1 MKKFGLY
8 ILSRPTTVILLVVL
22 LAMAAI
28 YPASKIR
35 ADFNLEGFYPE
46 EDPVIYNYE
55 LLEKEFGRD
64 DNTILIGFSDRNLIS
79 KPVLTDLKVITDS
92 LQSVPYLRSVRS
104 LWNATEI
111 KNRNGNLTFNE
122 YLKKNRLH
130 ADSLESLRNSLR
142 DDPFLTGIFISEDLR
157 STAIYLEIRENEN
170 TYSNRNEI
178 ITAVNDI
185 MDSFSADY
193 EFHISGIPYYRNQ
206 YVNMLNEEIVVYIAI
221 SSVLIISLL
230 WYLYRSLW
238 GVLFPMII
246 VWITLLLTI
255 ATMYLTGGYL
265 EIMSSTI
272 APILLCVGV
281 ADSIHMISKYDDG
294 RDHNLTKRGSIL
306 EMLKTLGSATFL
318 TSLTTAIGF
327 ATLISSSVVPMK
339 SFGLYT
345 AAGVLIAYLI
355 TIFFLPAALSKSKSD
370 RVSSVKGNSLYKKLG
385 WLLTKI
391 SVLNRRYYKIIVI
404 GSLVLTTAV
413 GIGIYNL
420 EVNGRIFDD
429 IDEDTEIMQDSRFF
443 SENLTPQFPME
454 FIFNS
459 GEADGVLK
467 SGLIKDLREFE
478 NFLLQIPEIQKVN
491 GFHTLI
497 SQVHQTIQPGSDEM
511 VPGNDDAVA
520 QYSLLLDINGGD
532 ELYRFVNFDYSTQRV
547 TALVEDAG
555 SKRINEIRDEV
566 DNWLRGK
573 FPDQEIT
580 ITGTTILSA
589 DLTEKIV
596 YSLAW
601 SILLAIGAISIIM
614 AMLFK
619 NFRLVIISLV
629 PNLLPLI
636 IIGGVMGYMGIAIKP
651 STAVI
656 FTISLGIA
664 IDDSIHYL
672 ARFRIEYFQ
681 RKAMWPS
688 LAATT
693 IKTGRAIIIT
703 SMILVAGFGTL
714 ISSTFTSTA
723 MMGLLVCITIG
734 SALIADLLLLP
745 SLFYWINPKLKIE
758 ENGKQD
764 LQSVQRESSKVAA
777 GHLS

>member
-1 MKKFGLY
+1 MKKFGLF

-35 ADFNLEGFYPE
+35 ADFNLEGFYPK

-55 LLEKEFGRD
+55 ILEEEFGRD
-64 DNTILIGFSDRNLIS
+64 DNTILIGFSDRDLIS
-79 KPVLTDLKVITDS
+79 TSVLTDLKAITDS
-92 LQSVPYLRSVRS
+92 LQTIPYLKSVRS

-111 KNRNGNLTFNE
+111 ENRNGNLTFDE
-122 YLKKNRLH
+122 YLKENRMH
-130 ADSLESLRNSLR
+130 PDSLESLRSSLR
-142 DDPFLTGIFISEDLR
+142 NDPFLTGIFISEDLR
-157 STAIYLEIRENEN
+157 STAIYLEILENEN

-178 ITAVNDI
+178 IAAVNSI
-185 MDSFSADY
+185 LDSFSGDY

-221 SSVLIISLL
+221 SSILIISLL

-281 ADSIHMISKYDDG
+281 ADAIHMISKYDDG

-306 EMLKTLGSATFL
+306 EMLRTLGSATFL

-339 SFGLYT
+339 SFGMYT

-355 TIFFLPAALSKSKSD
+355 TILFLPAALSKSKKD
-370 RVSSVKGNSLYKKLG
+370 RVFSVKGSSLYKNLE
-385 WLLTKI
+385 WLLTKVSI
-391 SVLNRRYYKIIVI
+391 LNRRYYKRIVI
-404 GSLVLTTAV
+404 VSIALTAAL
-413 GIGIYNL
+413 GAGMYNL

-459 GEADGVLK
+459 GQADGVLK
-467 SGLIKDLREFE
+467 SDLIKEIKGFE
-478 NFLLQIPEIQKVN
+478 NFLLGFPEVQKVN

-497 SQVHQTIQPGSDEM
+497 SRVHQTMQPDSDEM
-511 VPGNDDAVA
+511 IPDNDNAVA
-520 QYSLLLDINGGD
+520 QYSLLLDMNGGD
-532 ELYRFVNFDYSTQRV
+532 ELYRFVNFDYSTLRV

-566 DNWLRGK
+566 DSWLQDR
-573 FPDQEIT
+573 FPDQNIT

-614 AMLFK
+614 ALLFK

-636 IIGGVMGYMGIAIKP
+636 VIGGVMGYMGIAIKP

-672 ARFRIEYFQ
+672 ARFRIEYLQ

-693 IKTGRAIIIT
+693 VKTGRAIVIT

-734 SALIADLLLLP
+734 AALIADLLLLP
-745 SLFYWINPKLKIE
+745 SLFYWINPKLTIR
-758 ENGKQD
+758 ENEIQD
-764 LQSVQRESSKVAA
+764 PQPVWRESSKVVEE
-777 GHLS
+777 HLS

>member
-1 MKKFGLY
+1 MMVVMLA
-8 ILSRPTTVILLVVL
+8 LVAV
-22 LAMAAI
+22 
-28 YPASKIR
+28 YPASQIR
-35 ADFNLEGFYPE
+35 TDFNLEGFYPK
-46 EDPVIYNYE
+46 EDPVIHNYE
-55 LLEKEFGRD
+55 ILENEFGRD
-64 DNTILIGFSDRNLIS
+64 DNTILIGFSDTNLIS
-79 KPVLTDLKVITDS
+79 VPVLTDLKAITDS
-92 LQSVPYLRSVRS
+92 LQTIPYLESVRS

-111 KNRNGNLTFNE
+111 NNRNGNLTFDD
-122 YLKKNRLH
+122 YLKDNVMH
-130 ADSLESLRNSLR
+130 PDSIESLRNSLTE
-142 DDPFLTGIFISEDLR
+142 DPFLKGIFINEDLNA
-157 STAIYLEIRENEN
+157 TAIYLEIRESEN

-178 ITAVNDI
+178 IGSVNNI
-185 MDSFSADY
+185 LKSFSADY

-221 SSVLIISLL
+221 SSILIISLL
-230 WYLYRSLW
+230 WYLYRSIW

-281 ADSIHMISKYDDG
+281 ADAIHMISKYDDG
-294 RDHNLTKRGSIL
+294 REHNMPKRRSIL

-327 ATLISSSVVPMK
+327 ATLVSSNIIPMK
-339 SFGLYT
+339 RFGLYT

-355 TIFFLPAALSKSKSD
+355 TIFFLPAALSKSKKEK
-370 RVSSVKGNSLYKKLG
+370 VFSVKGSSLYDNLKWFLMKVS
-385 WLLTKI
+385 I
-391 SVLNRRYYKIIVI
+391 LNRRYYKRIVI
-404 GSLVLTTAV
+404 GSLALTAAL
-413 GIGIYNL
+413 GAGMYNL

-429 IDEDTEIMQDSRFF
+429 IDEDTEIMRDSRFF
-443 SENLTPQFPME
+443 SQNLTPQFPME

-459 GEADGVLK
+459 GEPDGVLK
-467 SGLIKDLREFE
+467 SKLIEDLKLFE
-478 NFLLQIPEIQKVN
+478 NYLLQFPEIQKVT

-497 SQVHQTIQPGSDEM
+497 SRVHQTMQPGIGNTYPDSD
-511 VPGNDDAVA
+511 NAVA

-532 ELYRFVNFDYSTQRV
+532 ELYRFVNFDYSTVRV

-555 SKRINEIRDEV
+555 SKRINEIRDNV
-566 DNWLRGK
+566 DSWLQGK
-573 FPDQEIT
+573 FPDQNIT
-580 ITGTTILSA
+580 ITGTTVLSA
-589 DLTEKIV
+589 DLVEKIV

-601 SILLAIGAISIIM
+601 SILLAIAAISIIM
-614 AMLFK
+614 AILFK
-619 NFRLVIISLV
+619 NFRLVVISLI

-672 ARFRIEYFQ
+672 ARFRVEYLE

-693 IKTGRAIIIT
+693 VKTGRAIIIT
-703 SMILVAGFGTL
+703 SMILIAGFGTL

-745 SLFYWINPKLKIE
+745 SLFYWISPKLTIRKNE
-758 ENGKQD
+758 KQD
-764 LQSVQRESSKVAA
+764 LQPVRHESSRVVEE
-777 GHLS
+777 HLS